1 MEIPLFVR
9 LKKETHRNIASAQDL
24 IVHEVYNLLP
34 KAVLHGGTGIW
45 RCYYGKIFSED
56 LDFYFPKDVKRIEIL
71 FNNLERMGFKILKKK
86 ISEKSVYSELE
97 INRVSVRLEAT
108 FQRAKGIICDYELCD
123 GNIIKIYSLSIED
136 FMIEKINTYLKRQ
149 KIRDLWDV
157 FFLIR
162 SIRNPNTIKEIKKLI
177 ENFKEPID
185 KEDLKTII
193 LEGIV
198 PSVKE
203 MLDYI
208 KRKWENKYI

>member
-1 MEIPLFVR
+1 MKKIDILFST
-9 LKKETHRNIASAQDL
+9 LKKI
-24 IVHEVYNLLP
+24 
-34 KAVLHGGTGIW
+34 
-45 RCYYGKIFSED
+45 
-56 LDFYFPKDVKRIEIL
+56 
-71 FNNLERMGFKILKKK
+71 GFKILKKK
-86 ISEKSVYSELE
+86 ISENSVYSELE
-97 INRVSVRLEAT
+97 INRVPIRLEAT
-108 FQRAKGIICDYELCD
+108 FQRANGIICDYGLCD
-123 GNIIKIYSLSIED
+123 GGIIKIYSLSAED
-136 FMIEKINTYLKRQ
+136 FMIEKINTYGKRQ
-149 KIRDLWDV
+149 KIRDLWAV

-198 PSVKE
+198 PSTKE

>member
-1 MEIPLFVR
+1 
-9 LKKETHRNIASAQDL
+9 
-24 IVHEVYNLLP
+24 
-34 KAVLHGGTGIW
+34 
-45 RCYYGKIFSED
+45 
-56 LDFYFPKDVKRIEIL
+56 
-71 FNNLERMGFKILKKK
+71 
-86 ISEKSVYSELE
+86 
-97 INRVSVRLEAT
+97 
-108 FQRAKGIICDYELCD
+108 
-123 GNIIKIYSLSIED
+123 
-136 FMIEKINTYLKRQ
+136 MIEKINTYLKQQ
-149 KIRDLWDV
+149 KIRDLWAV

-198 PSVKE
+198 PSIKE

>member
-1 MEIPLFVR
+1 
-9 LKKETHRNIASAQDL
+9 
-24 IVHEVYNLLP
+24 
-34 KAVLHGGTGIW
+34 
-45 RCYYGKIFSED
+45 
-56 LDFYFPKDVKRIEIL
+56 
-71 FNNLERMGFKILKKK
+71 
-86 ISEKSVYSELE
+86 
-97 INRVSVRLEAT
+97 
-108 FQRAKGIICDYELCD
+108 
-123 GNIIKIYSLSIED
+123 
-136 FMIEKINTYLKRQ
+136 MIEKINTYVKRQ

-198 PSVKE
+198 PSTKE